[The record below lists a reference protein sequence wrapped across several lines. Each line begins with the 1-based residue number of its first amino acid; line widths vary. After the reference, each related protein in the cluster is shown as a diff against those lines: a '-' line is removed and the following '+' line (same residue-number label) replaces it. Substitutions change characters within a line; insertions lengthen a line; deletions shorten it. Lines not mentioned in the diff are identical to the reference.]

1 MASLAVRNLFHDRVR
16 LAVTLTG
23 IIFAVVLVA
32 IQTGLFIGFTTT
44 TSNVIDNSGADFWI
58 TAAGVK
64 YIETGVPFSEKKLYH
79 ARAVPGVADAQ
90 KYIVRFGQWKRPDG
104 GNTSCEIIGVDP
116 DSRMGGPWKLVEG
129 SAGDLKLD
137 DTVIVDRFY
146 AQKLNV
152 THVGQAVEIQGVR
165 ARVVGL
171 TEGIRT
177 FTTSPLVFT
186 SFKSARRYSGLG
198 EDQTVFLLVKAAPG
212 AHLEQV
218 RAALAARLT
227 DVDVHTTKEFS
238 SMTTDYWMFGTGA
251 GLTVIMAAVLGLLVG
266 MVVVAQTIYAA
277 TTDHIREYGTLKAM
291 GATNGYI
298 YRIILQQAA
307 VSALA
312 GYAVGILIASAAAA
326 YASRGGGANI
336 VLPGPVRAG
345 LFAVTLFM
353 CSSAAM
359 VSINKVTK
367 VDPAMVFKG

>member
-218 RAALAARLT
+218 RAALAACLT

-238 SMTTDYWMFGTGA
+238 SMTTNYWMFGTGA

-345 LFAVTLFM
+345 LVAVTLFM

>member
-32 IQTGLFIGFTTT
+32 VQTGLFIGFTTT
-44 TSNVIDNSGADFWI
+44 TSNVIDHSGADFWI

-64 YIETGVPFSEKKLYH
+64 YIEVGVPFSEKKLYH
-79 ARAVPGVADAQ
+79 AKAVPGVADVQ

-104 GNTSCEIIGVDP
+104 ANESCEIIGVDP
-116 DSRMGGPWKLVEG
+116 DSRMGGPWKLVQG
-129 SAGDLKLD
+129 SVADLKRD
-137 DTVIVDRFY
+137 DAVIIDRFY
-146 AQKLNV
+146 ARKLNV
-152 THVGQAVEIQGVR
+152 TRLGQAVEIQGVR
-165 ARVVGL
+165 ARVVGF

-186 SFKSARRYSGLG
+186 SFKNAQRYAVLAD
-198 EDQTVFLLVKAAPG
+198 DQTTYLLVKAAPG
-212 AHLEQV
+212 ANLDWV

-227 DVDVHTTKEFS
+227 DVDVHTTQEFS
-238 SMTTDYWMFGTGA
+238 SMTTSYWMFGTGA

-266 MVVVAQTIYAA
+266 IVVVAQTIYAA
-277 TTDHIREYGTLKAM
+277 TIDHIREYGTLKAM

-298 YRIILQQAA
+298 YRIILQQAV
-307 VSALA
+307 VSALL
-312 GYAVGILIASAAAA
+312 GYAVGILIASAVATS
-326 YASRGGGANI
+326 ASHGGGANI
-336 VLPGPVRAG
+336 VLPGSIRAG